1 MRVLI
6 IKYQIFRIMKKY
18 IITAI
23 IPAAFLLSMN
33 MKAQIAIGKTTMTN
47 DSVLLE
53 FGTEA
58 KGIILPAV
66 NTAPGAVNGTF
77 VLDNTTKSVRVMQN
91 GTWTDLSTAGEATPN
106 PYANAGADTIPGING
121 VVMGAAT
128 SSKPGVLV
136 LESTTKALVLPNV
149 SEPDLNIPSPV
160 AGTMVYDTTNSMLAV
175 YDGVNWTFWK

>member
-1 MRVLI
+1 
-6 IKYQIFRIMKKY
+6 MKKY
-18 IITAI
+18 ITLAI
-23 IPAAFLLSMN
+23 IPAAFLFSGN
-33 MKAQIAIGKTTMTN
+33 AKAQIAIGKTTMTN

-53 FGTEA
+53 FGSEA

-91 GTWTDLSTAGEATPN
+91 GTWTDLSTAGQATAN

-136 LESTTKALVLPNV
+136 LESTIKALVLPKV
-149 SEPDLNIPSPV
+149 SEANLNIPSPV
-160 AGTMVYDTTNSMLAV
+160 AGTMVYDTQTSMLAV
-175 YDGVNWTFWK
+175 YDGANWNYWK